1 MAARV
6 RADAGGPFKEFVFT
20 EWLKDN
26 IEACCH
32 SMKEGKEQLE
42 PANVRRHIRN
52 AQKEQLLA
60 MRDMIDHA
68 LARLEE
74 VKEEAGA

>member
-26 IEACCH
+26 VEACCH
-32 SMKEGKEQLE
+32 KMKEGKEQLE

-74 VKEEAGA
+74 VREEAGV

>member
-1 MAARV
+1 
-6 RADAGGPFKEFVFT
+6 
-20 EWLKDN
+20 
-26 IEACCH
+26 
-32 SMKEGKEQLE
+32 MKEGKEQLE

-74 VKEEAGA
+74 VREEAGV